1 MDDSKKYFCLQ
12 LDVEMRASVSS
23 FRNREI
29 AANPLPKLA
38 QSR

>member
-12 LDVEMRASVSS
+12 LDVEMRASVPRS
-23 FRNREI
+23 EI

-38 QSR
+38 QLR